1 MIMAKNASTKSKKRT
16 VKTKE
21 KSIKLKE
28 SKILAKGKMIKKTPA
43 ADSKMKIIMDY
54 IHSEKKSQN
63 FKFTDKVTNKTLPY
77 KMFRSLDHHEKDMI
91 VRNSAELI
99 RHHFFQNTDFKTQI
113 FCFSELFGSEKD
125 WEHLH
130 LFLDY
135 IFFGPINIDLLMKL
149 SEKIFQLIDE
159 ECQNEMSTT
168 HITGTGLA
176 LLTEIGVKVNKSL
189 EIAHDAARIKH
200 INFIEYL
207 TSNMLARSNVNNDT
221 MRIGLVYY
229 FSKVEPM
236 SKVNIQK
243 ILSRF
248 GRSLLEHVLQLYFSH
263 SKKSDLAFYFIIEH
277 LDNFIFSSPALAE
290 MSNSVLQNQ
299 MFKHPQEF
307 PLLLKKYIS
316 HKEKNINYNEARALI
331 IHLSFLLKATC
342 EVNQKNLIDS
352 ILEITFNYIYTFE
365 NKSKDTLLNLFDVIG
380 EIISTSKSPKAKEI
394 TAIIYDKILTNS
406 KMIEAVNA
414 YKLIHLDMKNSSWI
428 KKLKMNAVGDKK
440 PSPLDEI
447 LLLAS

>member
-1 MIMAKNASTKSKKRT
+1 MIMPKNTSNKLKKGTTKL
-16 VKTKE
+16 KE
-21 KSIKLKE
+21 KAIKLKE
-28 SKILAKGKMIKKTPA
+28 NNILTKEKIVKKIPTPN
-43 ADSKMKIIMDY
+43 SKMKLIMDY
-54 IHSEKKSQN
+54 IHSEKKALTG
-63 FKFTDKVTNKTLPY
+63 KFTDKETNKTLPY
-77 KMFRSLDHHEKDMI
+77 KLFRSLDHHEKDMI
-91 VRNSAELI
+91 VRNFAELI
-99 RHHFFQNTDFKTQI
+99 RHHFFHNADFKTQI
-113 FCFSELFGSEKD
+113 FRFSELFGSEKD

-135 IFFGPINIDLLMKL
+135 IFFGPINIDLLTKL

-176 LLTEIGVKVNKSL
+176 LLTEIGVKANKSL
-189 EIAHDAARIKH
+189 ESAHDAARIKH

-207 TSNMLARSNVNNDT
+207 TSNMLARSNVNNET

-248 GRSLLEHVLQLYFSH
+248 GQSLLEHVLQIYFSH
-263 SKKSDLAFYFIIEH
+263 TKKSELAFYFIIEH

-316 HKEKNINYNEARALI
+316 YKEKNINYNEARSLI

-365 NKSKDTLLNLFDVIG
+365 TKSKDTLINLYDVIG
-380 EIISTSKSPKAKEI
+380 EIISTSRSPKAKEI
-394 TAIIYDKILTNS
+394 TVIIYDKILTNS

-414 YKLIHLDMKNSSWI
+414 YKLIHLDMKNSNWI
-428 KKLKMNAVGDKK
+428 KKLKMNAAGDKK